1 MRGILAT
8 VIVVAA
14 LGGAPA
20 RAAAPVEA
28 GKVFSGPEGERV
40 AVVPLSPV
48 ESKKALLHV
57 QGTDSELDGKV
68 LPYEVHE
75 SGDDVRYTTQRQG
88 RGYSTLVVRSSG
100 GRRRYTLYVPNRR
113 DGITVSF
120 DEARTNTLK
129 AEEVYAL
136 HQKQQADGTLTRLM
150 AFDRK
155 GEMAGAEQTLA
166 ESVKS
171 LNAACGTSVKATI
184 DWSSIS
190 DELLKTYSIPSYC
203 GSPLESLSK
212 LCASAEGKKAIQA
225 QAREFTCRFG
235 DALKL
240 EVQAGRVSWTTAKD
254 AANQEE
260 FATKYLEENL
270 ESARG
275 KGEKLAERLRL
286 EKVRMCT
293 DGKGHYVA
301 AMPHE
306 RQSVQLAYG
315 DGKRFVQVAPPPW
328 VLSGY
333 HFLEPRFFN
342 KTMNSSFRGLDMR
355 VYSEVELDDEK
366 KTCAV
371 RCGERTIPFTLVES
385 EQAQELVRKATF
397 EPNPQKYVPHAL
409 LRDQLGRYYLVE
421 RGFQPSEE
429 RNFRVSIGPKG
440 QLQQQKMTDIVA
452 DSEGEIF
459 STEKG
464 ELRLVLDKEA
474 PSTWI
479 ENNKKKIELRA
490 VPVAENLPLIYNEL
504 GVYTGDRLG
513 TPCDDQ

>member
-1 MRGILAT
+1 
-8 VIVVAA
+8 
-14 LGGAPA
+14 
-20 RAAAPVEA
+20 VES
-28 GKVFSGPEGERV
+28 GKVFSGPEGEQV
-40 AVVPLSPV
+40 AVILLSPV
-48 ESKKALLHV
+48 ESMKALLQV
-57 QGTDSELDGKV
+57 QGTGSELDGKV

-75 SGDDVRYTTQRQG
+75 SGYDVRYTTQRRG
-88 RGYSTLVVRSSG
+88 RDYSTLVVSARD
-100 GRRRYTLYVPNRR
+100 GRRTYSLYVPNRR

-120 DEARTNTLK
+120 DDARTKALK

-155 GEMAGAEQTLA
+155 GETAGVERTLA
-166 ESVKS
+166 ETVKS
-171 LNAACGTSVKATI
+171 LNAACGTSVTATI
-184 DWSSIS
+184 DWSSVS
-190 DELLKTYSIPSYC
+190 DELLKTYSISSYC
-203 GSPLESLSK
+203 ESPLEALSK
-212 LCASAEGKKAIQA
+212 LCATAEGKKAVQA

-235 DALKL
+235 DAVKL

-275 KGEKLAERLRL
+275 QGEKLAERLRL
-286 EKVRMCT
+286 EKIRVCT

-306 RQSVQLAYG
+306 RQTVQLAYG

-328 VLSGY
+328 VLTGY

-342 KTMNSSFRGLDMR
+342 KTMNPSFRGLDMR
-355 VYSEVELDDEK
+355 LYSQVELDDEK

-385 EQAQELVRKATF
+385 EQAQELMSKATF
-397 EPNPQKYVPHAL
+397 EPNPQKYVPYAL

-440 QLQQQKMTDIVA
+440 QLQQQKMTDIVS
-452 DSEGEIF
+452 DSKGEIF
-459 STEKG
+459 STKKG
-464 ELRLVLDKEA
+464 ELRLVLDKEVA
-474 PSTWI
+474 STWI

-490 VPVAENLPLIYNEL
+490 VPVSENLPLIYNEL
-504 GVYTGDRLG
+504 GVYTGERLG